1 MEEKYI
7 ELGRLL
13 KEARDEQGYSRNAL
27 ATKIG
32 ISSTE
37 LKRVEDGKAPS
48 LNTLINIVNELNLDI
63 RELLFLADLLKIN
76 DVGEIIAKSVYDY
89 FNDDDNLNMLNKLIN
104 LGMNTHYT
112 KVENINEDI
121 AGKTFVLTGSL
132 ENITRDEA
140 SELIESLGGKTSS
153 SVSKKTS
160 VVVVGKDPGSKY
172 NKALELGITIWQED
186 EFLEKVKT
194 T

>member
-48 LNTLINIVNELNLDI
+48 LNTLINIVNELNIDI

-76 DVGEIIAKSVYDY
+76 DELNDIELCNSCEYYCPFCDECTYD
-89 FNDDDNLNMLNKLIN
+89 
-104 LGMNTHYT
+104 
-112 KVENINEDI
+112 E
-121 AGKTFVLTGSL
+121 
-132 ENITRDEA
+132 
-140 SELIESLGGKTSS
+140 
-153 SVSKKTS
+153 
-160 VVVVGKDPGSKY
+160 
-172 NKALELGITIWQED
+172 
-186 EFLEKVKT
+186 
-194 T
+194 

>member
-1 MEEKYI
+1 M
-7 ELGRLL
+7 
-13 KEARDEQGYSRNAL
+13 
-27 ATKIG
+27 
-32 ISSTE
+32 
-37 LKRVEDGKAPS
+37 
-48 LNTLINIVNELNLDI
+48 
-63 RELLFLADLLKIN
+63 
-76 DVGEIIAKSVYDY
+76 
-89 FNDDDNLNMLNKLIN
+89 
-104 LGMNTHYT
+104 
-112 KVENINEDI
+112 
-121 AGKTFVLTGSL
+121 LTGSL